1 MKKRDIIGLV
11 IAVAII
17 AITGVLL
24 YTQLAPA
31 PKDTGI
37 SVQVPAKVAVPLE
50 DEKDKTKLTE
60 LERYNDYSA
69 PQECKDQGD
78 TCGKGPGPI

>member
-1 MKKRDIIGLV
+1 MKKRDVIGLV

-17 AITGVLL
+17 AIAGVLL

-37 SVQVPAKVAVPLE
+37 SVKVPAKVTVPLE
-50 DEKDKTKLTE
+50 DQKDQTKLTE
-60 LERYNDYSA
+60 LERYDDYSA
-69 PQECKDQGD
+69 PQECKNQGD